1 MSCFGK
7 SVGVWLQ
14 NTLLVIRQMQLSLTY
29 FLETSR
35 KEERR
40 KGKSEEEKGGEEKK
54 AMVALLVSI
63 MATLEFLAANIMLD
77 GRGPFGGNVLK
88 NPARCTSATA
98 FRIVH
103 VRAKMVAR
111 VPHYDEKL
119 FKLQDNK
126 TRKTQKKIRREDICN

>member
-1 MSCFGK
+1 
-7 SVGVWLQ
+7 
-14 NTLLVIRQMQLSLTY
+14 
-29 FLETSR
+29 
-35 KEERR
+35 
-40 KGKSEEEKGGEEKK
+40 
-54 AMVALLVSI
+54 MVALLVFI
-63 MATLEFLAANIMLD
+63 MATLALLAANKMLD